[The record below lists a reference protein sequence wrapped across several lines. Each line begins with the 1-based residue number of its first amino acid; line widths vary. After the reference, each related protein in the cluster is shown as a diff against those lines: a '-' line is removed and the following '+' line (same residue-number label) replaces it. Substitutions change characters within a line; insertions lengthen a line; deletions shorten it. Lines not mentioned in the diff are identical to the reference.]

1 MKYEGDPGLL
11 FFEFQFVLARMSWD
25 IYRDTDKKTPEN
37 MLRYLLGKYLYI
49 KPNSEENGEY
59 PKTQKVHL
67 NKLVVY
73 HEKYEIESSEE
84 SDGGGEEEEFG
95 RGFITNKQ
103 N

>member
-49 KPNSEENGEY
+49 KPNS
-59 PKTQKVHL
+59 
-67 NKLVVY
+67 
-73 HEKYEIESSEE
+73 
-84 SDGGGEEEEFG
+84 
-95 RGFITNKQ
+95 
-103 N
+103 